1 MRNGRICCSKELR
14 CRCSRFRYQEQEVA
28 LCGRSVTARE
38 SIFSER
44 LTILLLNGPTTF
56 EKTND
61 MLPVDPALSIYGA
74 PSPTDPSRR
83 INESGC
89 LTI

>member
-1 MRNGRICCSKELR
+1 MRNGRICCSKELPLSMQSVPV
-14 CRCSRFRYQEQEVA
+14 SRTRGGPIA
-28 LCGRSVTARE
+28 GVTARE
-38 SIFSER
+38 PIFSER
-44 LTILLLNGPTTF
+44 LTILLLNGPTPF

-83 INESGC
+83 IPESSC